1 MKSKRMAT
9 WLSSAVLMM
18 AAGFT
23 WAADK
28 PIVFAVAAEPYP
40 PFTVKGG
47 NGQWSGFEV
56 DLIHKLCEGMKAE
69 CQIKEVAWD
78 GIIPSLLAKKIDVIF
93 SSMSVTDEREKQIAF
108 SRAYYDSLL
117 GVAGPKGSEVEISPA
132 GLKGKLIGVQIS
144 TVSANYLKKYY
155 ENIADLKYYDTQ
167 ESANADLIAGRIDYM
182 MADDTAIAMMVKTP
196 EASGLAHIASVP
208 YDPIIGRGVGA
219 GLRQEDTALKARLD
233 KAIGELL
240 VSKDYDDLSQH
251 YFGLSVSPCK
261 RTDTPVFVSKTCDS
275 PYQQV
280 AQKSE

>member
-1 MKSKRMAT
+1 M
-9 WLSSAVLMM
+9 L

-155 ENIADLKYYDTQ
+155 ENIADLRYYDTQ

-219 GLRQEDTALKARLD
+219 GLRKEDTALKARLD

-261 RTDTPVFVSKTCDS
+261 RTDTPAFVSKTCDS
-275 PYQQV
+275 PYQQI
-280 AQKSE
+280 AQKTE

>member
-1 MKSKRMAT
+1 
-9 WLSSAVLMM
+9 
-18 AAGFT
+18 
-23 WAADK
+23 
-28 PIVFAVAAEPYP
+28 
-40 PFTVKGG
+40 
-47 NGQWSGFEV
+47 
-56 DLIHKLCEGMKAE
+56 MKAE

-117 GVAGPKGSEVEISPA
+117 GVAGPKGATVDITPE

-219 GLRQEDTALKARLD
+219 GLRKEDTALKARLD

-261 RTDTPVFVSKTCDS
+261 RGDTPAFVSKTCDS
-275 PYQQV
+275 PYQQI
-280 AQKSE
+280 AQKTE

>member
-1 MKSKRMAT
+1 MKSKRLAK
-9 WLSSAVLMM
+9 WLSSAVLML
-18 AAGFT
+18 AAGSVL
-23 WAADK
+23 AAEK

-47 NGQWSGFEV
+47 NGEWTGFEV
-56 DLIHKLCEGMKAE
+56 DLIHKLCGLMKAE

-117 GVAGPKGSEVEISPA
+117 GIAGPKGTTVEVSPA
-132 GLKGKLIGVQIS
+132 GLKGKIIGVQIS

-167 ESANADLIAGRIDYM
+167 ESANADLIAGRTDLM
-182 MADDTAIAMMVKTP
+182 MADGIAIAMMVKTP
-196 EASGLAHIASVP
+196 EAQGLAEIAEVP
-208 YDPIIGRGVGA
+208 YDPVIGRGVGA
-219 GLRQEDTALKARLD
+219 GLRKEDTELKARLD

-240 VSKDYDDLSQH
+240 VSKDYADLSQSV
-251 YFGLSVSPCK
+251 FGVSVSPCK
-261 RTDTPVFVSKTCDS
+261 RADTPAYVSKVCDS
-275 PYQQV
+275 PYTN
-280 AQKSE
+280 